1 MYLGGCFF
9 RQKTLMVPW
18 FERHERGFKAR
29 HVAEVETGPLS
40 KTWGQRQHWDL
51 TSVKAYHHFWLVV

>member
-18 FERHERGFKAR
+18 FERHQVGGFKA
-29 HVAEVETGPLS
+29 LS
-40 KTWGQRQHWDL
+40 
-51 TSVKAYHHFWLVV
+51 TSLRSRLVHCPKHGDSANIGI

>member
-18 FERHERGFKAR
+18 FERHERGFKA
-29 HVAEVETGPLS
+29 LS
-40 KTWGQRQHWDL
+40 
-51 TSVKAYHHFWLVV
+51 TSLRSRLVHCPKHGDNANIGI